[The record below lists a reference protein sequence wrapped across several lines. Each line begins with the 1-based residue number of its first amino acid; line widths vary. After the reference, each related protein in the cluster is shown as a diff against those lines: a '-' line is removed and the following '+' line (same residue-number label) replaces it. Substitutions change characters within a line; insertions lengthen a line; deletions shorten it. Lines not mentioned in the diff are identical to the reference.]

1 MEINNT
7 ITAPKPALSPR
18 ILMRSYSPSSG
29 VDGIVKSDT
38 AIISVFT
45 NLITFATA
53 LIKNNVKRT
62 KEAILACFFRLGKR
76 VRIPLPKMAP

>member
-18 ILMRSYSPSSG
+18 ILMRRYNPSSG
-29 VDGIVKSDT
+29 VEGIVKSDT
-38 AIISVFT
+38 AIFSGIA
-45 NLITFATA
+45 NLITFTPA
-53 LIKNNVKRT
+53 LIENNVKST
-62 KEAILACFFRLGKR
+62 KETILACFFRLGKR